1 MTRSAHVIGSEAH
14 TLHRTCRLAGGVENE
29 LLTLP
34 GGLIA
39 YLAAV
44 LRQEPCPPPEC
55 THDDWKRFLELLGP
69 HWIAAVLYWHL
80 SDLPAECRPPETV
93 MTALHR
99 AWLHAGARLLGT
111 GRQIERVIAALEAEG
126 IGVLLL
132 KGPALARTVYPAAAM
147 RQGSDID
154 LLIPY
159 DDMQR
164 CENVMA
170 ALGYACPYRAAEHAP
185 QTEHHQTFYPE
196 AEGAGPFGI
205 EVHWRLDCGFG
216 LSPDGFLDEVFSRSI
231 RVEADDATFSTLSV
245 PDHLLYQ
252 AFHMACQHCG
262 ATRLS
267 WIYDIAM
274 LAGEIPDAAGWKD
287 LIRLSVERNCRLS
300 LEAAVGMAEFWTG
313 LTLPPE
319 VSDTALWPAPSR
331 EEVAAWELA
340 MRRSVSIPASF
351 QLKMRAIPDAR
362 GRLYF
367 LFRFVFPHPDAMHLY
382 RRGEGKLSLSAAYLR
397 RWLQV
402 FR

>member
-1 MTRSAHVIGSEAH
+1 
-14 TLHRTCRLAGGVENE
+14 
-29 LLTLP
+29 
-34 GGLIA
+34 
-39 YLAAV
+39 
-44 LRQEPCPPPEC
+44 
-55 THDDWKRFLELLGP
+55 
-69 HWIAAVLYWHL
+69 
-80 SDLPAECRPPETV
+80 
-93 MTALHR
+93 
-99 AWLHAGARLLGT
+99 
-111 GRQIERVIAALEAEG
+111 
-126 IGVLLL
+126 
-132 KGPALARTVYPAAAM
+132 
-147 RQGSDID
+147 
-154 LLIPY
+154 
-159 DDMQR
+159 
-164 CENVMA
+164 
-170 ALGYACPYRAAEHAP
+170 
-185 QTEHHQTFYPE
+185 
-196 AEGAGPFGI
+196 
-205 EVHWRLDCGFG
+205 
-216 LSPDGFLDEVFSRSI
+216 LDEVFSRSI